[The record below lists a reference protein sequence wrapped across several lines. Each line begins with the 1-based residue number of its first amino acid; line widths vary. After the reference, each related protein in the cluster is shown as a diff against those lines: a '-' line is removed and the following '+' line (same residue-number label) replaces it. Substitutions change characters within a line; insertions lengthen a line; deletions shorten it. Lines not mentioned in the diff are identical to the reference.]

1 MQRRVLSFSAL
12 SIGLALIV
20 GACGGGATTTP
31 AASAT
36 ATARPAATTAAAAT
50 AAPTA
55 AQEIIIASDFP
66 TSGAD
71 ASSGLPA
78 QNGAAFAVS
87 QTPEYKGIKI
97 SFLPFDDAVNGVH
110 DPQKG
115 AQNAQQMLSNTKV
128 LAMVGPF
135 NSNVARAMI
144 PIANQG
150 ALAMMS
156 PANTNECLTQTFP
169 YCDPQPKALRPT
181 GKNNYFR
188 IAAPDTVQGPAMA
201 DFIIDTLKLTKVAVF
216 SDNETF
222 GKGVADNFAKRL
234 IAKKGAVTNR
244 QDFDMKSTSDFKAFI
259 NAAKAAGAQAVYAG
273 ATSATKAC
281 IVRSQMAGILDVP
294 FTGPDGIGDS
304 QCIKDS
310 GANAANMYFTNAA
323 GEASQNPEAAA
334 TIAAFKAKY
343 PKKEDLGAYTF
354 PAYDSALILVDAVK
368 RAIDANAGK
377 VPTRQQVVD
386 AVQATK
392 GLKGTVGTYAFDA
405 NGDPTSATMA
415 FYQTKGTPLDWVF
428 VKQFS
433 VQ

>member
-1 MQRRVLSFSAL
+1 MQKRWLSMASVLIAVL
-12 SIGLALIV
+12 LVAA
-20 GACGGGATTTP
+20 ACGGGGTGAATTAP
-31 AASAT
+31 A
-36 ATARPAATTAAAAT
+36 AATTAAAAATT
-50 AAPTA
+50 APPAP
-55 AQEIIIASDFP
+55 EIIIASDLP

-71 ASSGLPA
+71 ASSGLPT

-87 QTPEYKGIKI
+87 QTPNYKGIKI
-97 SFLPFDDAVNGVH
+97 TFKPFDDAVNGVH

-115 AQNAQQMLSNTKV
+115 AQNVQQMLSDPKV

-135 NSNVARAMI
+135 NSNVARAEI

-150 ALAMMS
+150 PLAMMS
-156 PANTNECLTQTFP
+156 PSNTNECLTQTFV
-169 YCDPQPKALRPT
+169 YCDPTPAKLRPT

-201 DFIIDTLKLTKVAVF
+201 DFIIDTLKFTKVAVF

-234 IAKKGAVTNR
+234 VAKGGTVTNR

-259 NAAKAAGAQAVYAG
+259 NAAKAAGAQAIYAG

-281 IVRSQMAGILDVP
+281 IVRSQMKGIMDAATTP

-304 QCIKDS
+304 QCFKDA
-310 GANAANMYFTNAA
+310 GDQGANMYFTNAA
-323 GEASQNPEAAA
+323 GEASQNPDAAA
-334 TIAAFKAKY
+334 TIAAFKVAY

-354 PAYDSALILVDAVK
+354 PAYDCALILVDAIK
-368 RAIDANAGK
+368 RAIDANGGK
-377 VPTRQQVVD
+377 VPSRQQVID
-386 AVQATK
+386 AVQATS

-405 NGDPTSATMA
+405 NGDPKSATMA
-415 FYQTKGTPLDWVF
+415 FYKTTGTPLDWAF

>member
-1 MQRRVLSFSAL
+1 MHKRWLSMTSVLTAVAL
-12 SIGLALIV
+12 VAA
-20 GACGGGATTTP
+20 ACGGSGTGAATTPP
-31 AASAT
+31 AGTSA
-36 ATARPAATTAAAAT
+36 AATTAAAA
-50 AAPTA
+50 AG
-55 AQEIIIASDFP
+55 EIIIASDLP

-87 QTPEYKGIKI
+87 QTPTYKGIKI
-97 SFLPFDDAVNGVH
+97 TFKPFDDAVNGVH

-115 AQNAQQMLSNTKV
+115 AQNVQQMLSDSKV

-135 NSNVARAMI
+135 NSNVARAEI

-150 ALAMMS
+150 QLAMMS
-156 PANTNECLTQTFP
+156 PSNTNECLTQLFP
-169 YCDPQPKALRPT
+169 YCDPKPAALRPT

-201 DFIIDTLKLTKVAVF
+201 DYIIDTLKLTKIAVF

-222 GKGVADNFAKRL
+222 GKGVADNFAKRVV
-234 IAKKGAVTNR
+234 AKGGTVTNR
-244 QDFDMKSTSDFKAFI
+244 SDFDWKTTNDFKPFI
-259 NAAKAAGAQAVYAG
+259 NAAKAAGAQAIYAG

-281 IVRSQMAGILDVP
+281 IVRSQMKGILDAAAVP

-304 QCIKDS
+304 QCIKDA
-310 GANAANMYFTNAA
+310 GDQAANMTFTNAA
-323 GEASQNPEAAA
+323 GEATQNPDAAN
-334 TIAAFKAKY
+334 TIAAYKQAY

-354 PAYDSALILVDAVK
+354 PSYDCALILVDAVK
-368 RAIDANAGK
+368 RAIDAAGGK

-386 AVQATK
+386 AVQATS

-405 NGDPTSATMA
+405 NGDPKSATMA
-415 FYQTKGTPLDWVF
+415 FYKTTGTPLDWAF

>member
-1 MQRRVLSFSAL
+1 MQKRWL
-12 SIGLALIV
+12 SIPSVLTAVALV
-20 GACGGGATTTP
+20 AAACGGGGTGATTTAP
-31 AASAT
+31 A
-36 ATARPAATTAAAAT
+36 AATTAAAAS
-50 AAPTA
+50 AAGG
-55 AQEIIIASDFP
+55 EIIIASDFP

-87 QTPEYKGIKI
+87 QTKEYKGIK
-97 SFLPFDDAVNGVH
+97 FTFKPFDDAVNGVH

-115 AQNAQQMLSNTKV
+115 AQNAQQMLSDPKV

-144 PIANQG
+144 PILNA
-150 ALAMMS
+150 APLAMMS
-156 PANTNECLTQTFP
+156 PSNTNECLTQTFP
-169 YCDPQPKALRPT
+169 YCDPQPAKLRPT

-201 DFIIDTLKLTKVAVF
+201 DFILDTLKLKKVAVF

-222 GKGVADNFAKRL
+222 GKGVADNFVKRL
-234 IAKKGAVTNR
+234 TAKGGSVAGTR

-259 NAAKAAGAQAVYAG
+259 NQAKAAGAEAFYAG

-281 IVRSQMAGILDVP
+281 IVRSQMKGILDAAAIP

-304 QCIKDS
+304 QCIKD
-310 GANAANMYFTNAA
+310 AADQAANMYFTNAA
-323 GEASQNPEAAA
+323 GEATQNPDAAA
-334 TIAAFKAKY
+334 TIAAFKQAY

-354 PAYDSALILVDAVK
+354 PAYDCALILVDAVK
-368 RAIDANAGK
+368 RAIDANGGK
-377 VPTRQQVVD
+377 VPSRQQVVD
-386 AVQATK
+386 AVQATS

-405 NGDPTSATMA
+405 NGDPKSATMA
-415 FYQTKGTPLDWVF
+415 FYKTTGTPLDWAF

>member
-1 MQRRVLSFSAL
+1 MQKRWL
-12 SIGLALIV
+12 SIPSVLTAIALV
-20 GACGGGATTTP
+20 AAACGGGGTGAATT
-31 AASAT
+31 A
-36 ATARPAATTAAAAT
+36 PAATTAAATT
-50 AAPTA
+50 AAA
-55 AQEIIIASDFP
+55 AAGEIIIASDLP

-78 QNGAAFAVS
+78 QNGAAFAVA
-87 QTPEYKGIKI
+87 QTPTYKGIKI
-97 SFLPFDDAVNGVH
+97 TFKPFDDAVNGVH

-115 AQNAQQMLSNTKV
+115 AQNVQQMLSDPKV

-135 NSNVARAMI
+135 NSNVARAEI

-150 ALAMMS
+150 QLAMMS
-156 PANTNECLTQTFP
+156 PSNTNECLTQLFP
-169 YCDPQPKALRPT
+169 YCDPKPAALRPT

-201 DFIIDTLKLTKVAVF
+201 DFIVDTLKITKVAVF

-222 GKGVADNFAKRL
+222 GKGVADNFVKRL
-234 IAKKGAVTNR
+234 QAKGATLTNR
-244 QDFDMKSTSDFKAFI
+244 SDFDWKTTNDFKPFI
-259 NAAKAAGAQAVYAG
+259 NAAKAAGALAIYAG

-281 IVRSQMAGILDVP
+281 IVRSQMKGILDAATVA

-304 QCIKDS
+304 QCIKDA
-310 GANAANMYFTNAA
+310 GDQATNMYFTNAA
-323 GEASQNPEAAA
+323 GEAAQNPDAAA
-334 TIAAFKAKY
+334 TIAAFKQAY
-343 PKKEDLGAYTF
+343 PKKEDLGSYTF
-354 PAYDSALILVDAVK
+354 PSYDCALILVDAVK
-368 RAIDANAGK
+368 RAIDANGGK

-386 AVQATK
+386 AVQATS

-405 NGDPTSATMA
+405 NGDPKSATMA
-415 FYQTKGTPLDWVF
+415 FYKTTGTPLDWAF

>member
-1 MQRRVLSFSAL
+1 
-12 SIGLALIV
+12 
-20 GACGGGATTTP
+20 
-31 AASAT
+31 
-36 ATARPAATTAAAAT
+36 
-50 AAPTA
+50 
-55 AQEIIIASDFP
+55 IIASNFP
-66 TSGAD
+66 VSGAD
-71 ASSGLPA
+71 RASGRPPEA
-78 QNGAAFAVS
+78 GTAFAVQ
-87 QTPEYKGIKI
+87 QTSTIKGFKI
-97 SFLPFDDAVNGVH
+97 THKPYDDAVNGVH

-115 AQNAQQMLSNTKV
+115 AQNFNDMVGNAKV
-128 LAMVGPF
+128 LGVVGPF
-135 NSNVARAMI
+135 NSNVARAEI

-156 PANTNECLTQTFP
+156 PSNTNECLTQTFP
-169 YCDPQPKALRPT
+169 YCNPQPAALRPT

-201 DFIIDTLKLTKVAVF
+201 DFILNNLKLKNVAVF

-234 IAKKGAVTNR
+234 VEKGGKVTNR
-244 QDFDMKSTSDFKAFI
+244 QDFDMKATSDFKAFI
-259 NAAKAAGAQAVYAG
+259 NAAKAAGAEVVYAG

-281 IVRSQMAGILDVP
+281 IIRSQMKGILDVP

-310 GANAANMYFTNAA
+310 GDNAANMYFTNAA
-323 GEASQNPEAAA
+323 GEATQNPDAKA
-334 TIAAFKAKY
+334 TIDAFKAKFT
-343 PKKEDLGAYTF
+343 KKEDLGAYTF
-354 PAYDSALILVDAVK
+354 PTYDCALILVDSIK
-368 RAIDANAGK
+368 RAIDANGGK

-392 GLKGTVGTYAFDA
+392 GLKGTVGTYAFDK

-415 FYQTKGTPLDWVF
+415 FYKTTGTPLDWAF
-428 VKQFS
+428 VSQFS